1 MTGKMATTELVV
13 VLTVLLSVAV
23 GEEANRVSVHA
34 VFDETAGGFQIRQ
47 GPATDDSLA
56 WAQFINS
63 VNETGWGYLEVGTP
77 FYEYHQKYND
87 SMLAYAAGLVEGY
100 LTRDLIT
107 MHWQNTRAG
116 YCDEPYSAYCR
127 RLRNFLETNLN
138 WIRTSIKNNPDD
150 PYWHQV
156 EMFYT
161 QLRGMTDGYNNDPQ
175 RPSLDIDPFGLYMFQ
190 ISDDV
195 GDLEVAL
202 HKPGVSVDQPRR
214 GHCSAIVKINPE
226 YKDVFVAHNTW
237 TSYKNMVRMLKRYTL
252 QYSLTN
258 TKKGMLPMGSAS
270 TFSSYPGYLVS
281 SDDFHV
287 LSSLMVSLETTI
299 PNNNPD
305 LYQFTTPEGCVFEPV
320 RVWTA
325 NRLAT
330 TGEEWVLNFTRYNS
344 GTYNNQWMVVDQ
356 KLVQGTPLPQGVLT
370 IVEQLPGYVEHADV
384 TDVLKKNTYWASYN
398 IAYFPKIFQ
407 MSGQQQFVDKYG
419 DYFTHD
425 MCRRAQIFRRD
436 HHKVKDKETLY
447 KLLRYNDFKHDPL
460 SKCNCTPGYS
470 ADLAIA
476 ARDDLNEETGTYLYD
491 DLGFAMGGAVD
502 VKMVETWEMQWL
514 LFDAVSGPTYDQQPP
529 FQWSKVRD
537 ADKYPHFGQPD
548 LFNFKPVSFNGTLI
562 PPTTPSWYRG

>member
-1 MTGKMATTELVV
+1 MATTELVV

-398 IAYFPKIFQ
+398 IAY
-407 MSGQQQFVDKYG
+407 
-419 DYFTHD
+419 
-425 MCRRAQIFRRD
+425 
-436 HHKVKDKETLY
+436 
-447 KLLRYNDFKHDPL
+447 NDFKHDPL